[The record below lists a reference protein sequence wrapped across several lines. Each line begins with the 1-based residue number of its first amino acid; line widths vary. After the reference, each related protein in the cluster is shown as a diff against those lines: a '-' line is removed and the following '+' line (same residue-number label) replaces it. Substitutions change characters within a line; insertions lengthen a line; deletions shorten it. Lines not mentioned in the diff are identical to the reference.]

1 MNDLERIRSWI
12 STYPA
17 TDRLRSLT
25 IDYYAPRQ
33 EDGIQPAGVEEI
45 SRREDLLGGITVVNQ
60 YNLGLFYV
68 LDGDAPDSGEANAV
82 WILGFQQWVQ
92 EQSIRRLAPVFG
104 DEPAAERIQAGNG
117 ALYARDE
124 DGTATYVLQLTAQFQ
139 KKY

>member
-17 TDRLRSLT
+17 TDHLRSLT

-33 EDGIQPAGVEEI
+33 EDGIQPAGLEEI

>member
-33 EDGIQPAGVEEI
+33 EDGIQPAGLEEL

-68 LDGDAPDSGEANAV
+68 LDSDAADGGEDNAV

-124 DGTATYVLQLTAQFQ
+124 NGTATYVLQLTAQFQ

>member
-33 EDGIQPAGVEEI
+33 EDGIQPAGLEEI

>member
-33 EDGIQPAGVEEI
+33 EDGIQPAGLEEI

-68 LDGDAPDSGEANAV
+68 LDGDTADGGEANAV

-124 DGTATYVLQLTAQFQ
+124 NGTATYVLQLTAQFQ